1 MENDNPDKLVLQ
13 MCHNEGAVHGHLSIH
28 SQSWSKYDFHIKG
41 TFHSNILKCF
51 LLDLIGTSGNYSS

>member
-28 SQSWSKYDFHIKG
+28 SQSWSKFDFHIKW
-41 TFHSNILKCF
+41 TFHSNILKQ
-51 LLDLIGTSGNYSS
+51 D